1 MPRHGRKGASLRARR
16 RLQQRAQ
23 TTTAASLA
31 CAKQP
36 ICDHLI
42 GMVVL
47 DEVQCGSIVLLGHH
61 VKLQEP
67 RRSPSQESSPT
78 PLCNGFAWNRVRASS
93 RGDRARRLEPSRLK
107 RGCVAQATHMV
118 QLHAEALLAG
128 VNTSETASGKEDMQE
143 FTRSGPCKPA
153 AATLGIFQ
161 QPLRR
166 QRHVKGFR
174 PCWADVSDAAGPQT
188 GPAYSLLQPTV
199 SKREVL
205 VPLPQVAHASQNSRD
220 HAARAGAPCKTPN
233 PGCASSMFANDVD
246 DVNWREIAN
255 TFTKCS
261 QSGLQ
266 ARLGMLGAVA
276 EQTPPWQRS
285 QAGGR
290 TPEKLRLHCTR
301 LHRTC
306 THAHRVGAPF
316 RTYEHHARTHGGLP
330 YLTHT
335 RTRTHARPH
344 ARKRA
349 HTQKLTQK

>member
-1 MPRHGRKGASLRARR
+1 MRRQLRIQSRDKVSARVGQLGGIPRHGRKGASLRARR

-23 TTTAASLA
+23 TTTAASLT

-36 ICDHLI
+36 ICGHLI
-42 GMVVL
+42 GMVVFAG
-47 DEVQCGSIVLLGHH
+47 VQCGNIVLLGHH

-93 RGDRARRLEPSRLK
+93 RGDKARRLEPSRLK
-107 RGCVAQATHMV
+107 RGCVTQATHMV

-128 VNTSETASGKEDMQE
+128 VNTSETASGKEEMQG

-246 DVNWREIAN
+246 DVNWREIA
-255 TFTKCS
+255 TRS
-261 QSGLQ
+261 RS
-266 ARLGMLGAVA
+266 ARKVVSKLVSACWELSRSRRPHGSDPKPGAGPRKNCA
-276 EQTPPWQRS
+276 
-285 QAGGR
+285 
-290 TPEKLRLHCTR
+290 CTAR
-301 LHRTC
+301 AC
-306 THAHRVGAPF
+306 TACA
-316 RTYEHHARTHGGLP
+316 
-330 YLTHT
+330 
-335 RTRTHARPH
+335 RTRTG
-344 ARKRA
+344 
-349 HTQKLTQK
+349 